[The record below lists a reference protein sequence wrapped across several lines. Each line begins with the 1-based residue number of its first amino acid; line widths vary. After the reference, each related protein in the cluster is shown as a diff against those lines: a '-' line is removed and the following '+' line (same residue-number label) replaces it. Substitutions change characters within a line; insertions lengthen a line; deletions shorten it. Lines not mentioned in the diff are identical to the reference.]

1 MMDTLFWIGLLLIL
15 GYAAGRMS
23 ERFRLPK
30 VSGYI
35 LIGIMIS
42 PSVTHLL
49 PETFLEEAS
58 SLVHLAL
65 AIIAFMIGGS
75 LKLETVGKLERS
87 IFSVMLS
94 ASEMTF
100 AVVAAGLYFLLPYLL
115 SADLFRDGEYGY
127 LEAALFLGAIGAA
140 TAPAAVLAV
149 VHQYRARGPLTSTL
163 LGVVATD
170 DAVALINFT
179 LVVGLVAALHG
190 NGEGHFLEVWR
201 DPLASIGMSI
211 LLGMAAGW
219 LQGRH
224 IIGLSKEN
232 NLMVSTFGVLLALY
246 ALVEYYQWDGLLAC
260 MAYGMVLVNTAK
272 QADEI
277 FRIIQHHFEEIVFV
291 LFFIISGAT
300 IEQAV
305 ISDVFPL
312 ALLYVVLRICGKMA
326 GSWIGAKAVGAPE
339 NVRKYIGLAQM
350 PQAGVAI
357 GLALTLY
364 HDPAFAEGVGAVV
377 LNSVIAATVVNEL
390 LGPVVLKYVLI
401 KSGEAKEE
409 GQ

>member
-1 MMDTLFWIGLLLIL
+1 MDTLFWIGLLLIL
-15 GYAAGRMS
+15 GYVAGRMS

-35 LIGIMIS
+35 LIGIVMS

-49 PETFLEEAS
+49 PETFLQDAS

-87 IFSVMLS
+87 IFSVMFS

-100 AVVAAGLYFLLPYLL
+100 AVVAAGLYFLLPYVL
-115 SADLFRDGEYGY
+115 SADIFRGGEERY
-127 LEAALFLGAIGAA
+127 LEVALFLGAIGAA

-149 VHQYRARGPLTSTL
+149 VHQYRARGVLTTTL

-170 DAVALINFT
+170 DAVALINFA
-179 LVVGLVAALHG
+179 LVVGLIAALHG
-190 NGEGHFLEVWR
+190 GGGESFLEVLR
-201 DPLASIGMSI
+201 DPLTSIGMSVV
-211 LLGMAAGW
+211 LGMAAGW

-232 NLMVSTFGVLLALY
+232 NLMISTFGVLLVLY
-246 ALVEYYQWDGLLAC
+246 ALADYFRWDGLLAC
-260 MAYGMVLVNTAK
+260 MAYGMVLANTAK
-272 QADEI
+272 RADEI
-277 FRIIQHHFEEIVFV
+277 FRIIQHHFEEIIFV

-312 ALLYVVLRICGKMA
+312 ALLYVVLRLCGKVA
-326 GSWIGAKAVGAPE
+326 GSWVGAKAVGAPE
-339 NVRKYIGLAQM
+339 HVRKYIGLAQM

-364 HDPAFAEGVGAVV
+364 HDPVLAAGVGAVV
-377 LNSVIAATVVNEL
+377 LNSVIAATVINEV
-390 LGPVVLKYVLI
+390 LGPVVLRYVLI
-401 KSGEAKEE
+401 KSGEVGEE
-409 GQ
+409 S